1 MKEVSELLVKI
12 PLTEQVEVKAQPQ
25 VIVVDVPK
33 SEE

>member
-12 PLTEQVEVKAQPQ
+12 PLTEQAEVKVQPQ